1 MKKTCNLLTGFCDN
15 CRHYFKKCY
24 NIVPFFDT
32 IFNMGKIKLI
42 AFDIDGT
49 VANSKKEISPAFF
62 DFVKNHREYQFVAA
76 SGRQYFSLAKT
87 FKDIKDCL
95 IFLSD
100 NGSLIT
106 RNDEVIYTNQIK
118 RENVL
123 KIIETVDKL
132 EGVSVYVGCVHGSY
146 MRGSDIQYE
155 KEFLVYNDVMG
166 KVDDL
171 KEVVEKDEVIK
182 IALFYPNKDALEKI
196 KSFPELP
203 EGICAIVSGDEWIDI
218 SEKENSKGHALNV
231 IQKLLNVS
239 YDETMCFGDYM
250 NDYEMF
256 LESKYGIAMGNACD
270 ELKKVAFFVTDSCDN
285 DGVMKVL
292 NNIDKVVSKG
302 DKLMENHRIDDQLNN
317 KKELVEKAKSL
328 TEKLDTDPIVAVKEA
343 ENLSRR
349 WREHDEESFLEKELR
364 EEFEGY
370 LNVVYA
376 KRNEVLGN
384 IADAKKE
391 LIAKAK
397 EALNSTNMKKA
408 SEAMDELMESW
419 KACGHLADREADDA
433 LWAEF
438 RAVRDEFF
446 EKRKAFYQEL
456 REKSKNAKAQKEEIV
471 AKAQALAESTEWKK
485 TADEFNK
492 LLEEWKKTARAGKE
506 VDDALWAEFSKARKA
521 FFDAREKYYKQL
533 DAEFKKRAEAKEALV
548 EQAKALVE
556 GNEFS
561 KEVTEKI
568 KGLREQWKAIGS
580 AGKQREDAIWEQFN
594 GFINQYFD
602 GLKSVNESRHEEW
615 VERMEDNIA
624 YKKQQIERLK
634 RDIIREENNA
644 KESLRESAIEE
655 AEALI
660 AEKNAMIDKLTKD
673 IEDIEAKIA
682 K

>member
-1 MKKTCNLLTGFCDN
+1 
-15 CRHYFKKCY
+15 
-24 NIVPFFDT
+24 
-32 IFNMGKIKLI
+32 MGKIKLI

-76 SGRQYFSLAKT
+76 SGRQYYSLVKT
-87 FKDIKDCL
+87 FDSIKDYL

-106 RNDEVIYTNQIK
+106 RNNEVLYTNRIKNESVLEIIKVLEQI
-118 RENVL
+118 
-123 KIIETVDKL
+123 
-132 EGVSVYVGCVHGSY
+132 EGVGVYVGCVHGSY
-146 MRGSDIQYE
+146 MRNSDIEYE

-182 IALFYPNKDALEKI
+182 IALFYPNKDALERVKD
-196 KSFPELP
+196 FPKLP
-203 EGICAIVSGDEWIDI
+203 DGICAIVSGDEWIDI
-218 SEKENSKGHALNV
+218 SVKENSKGHALKV
-231 IQKLLNVS
+231 IQKMLDID
-239 YDETMCFGDYM
+239 YEETMCFGDYM

-256 LESKYGIAMGNACD
+256 MESKYGIDMGNACD
-270 ELKKVAFFVTDSCDN
+270 ELKKVAFFVTDSCDD

-302 DKLMENHRIDDQLNN
+302 DKFMENHRIDDQLNN

-370 LNVVYA
+370 LSVVYA
-376 KRNEVLGN
+376 KKNEVLGN

-408 SEAMDELMESW
+408 SETMDELMESW
-419 KACGHLADREADDA
+419 KACGHLTDREADDA
-433 LWAEF
+433 LWADF

-485 TADEFNK
+485 TAEEFNK

-506 VDDALWAEFSKARKA
+506 VDDALWAEFSKARKS

-548 EQAKALVE
+548 EEAKALVE
-556 GNEFS
+556 ENKFS

-594 GFINQYFD
+594 GYINQYFD

-660 AEKNAMIDKLTKD
+660 AEKNELIAKLNKD
-673 IEDIEAKIA
+673 IEDIESKIA